1 SVAAG
6 HQPSPG
12 SPGSP
17 RTGTR
22 ALVWALLGGGC
33 PPCLLFL
40 LPGINGESHFT
51 DRKAGFLGSH
61 LLRSHRKPQRWLWGL
76 LSSCGPQ
83 GAPNTCGGHVL
94 SSPNRG
100 SRAPPLSLI
109 FGALTVGTGFVGVLL
124 GAEIARRFKK
134 LTPTAEPLVCA
145 GSLLAAAPC
154 LFLSVT
160 LAQRTLLEAYT
171 FLALGELLLS
181 FNWAI
186 VTDILL
192 VSQPGLQGLGLGRKE
207 QPGAGVAPLGAGV
220 APPGAWL
227 APPGAGVAPPGAC
240 RMLAL
245 GPGHDATGR
254 GAGLDTALTG
264 HRRPGVPSPPGCYGG
279 RVWGTGVSNPKYPG
293 APGPS
298 LFHGVSRP
306 SGGSNLPKSRGS
318 HSGRVL
324 GVGGP
329 SPEARPWWA
338 QPMGS
343 LEGVSEEGGVP
354 GAPSQDRNG
363 PGPALVPPPG
373 SAPACL
379 D

>member
-192 VSQPGLQGLGLGRKE
+192 SVVAPSRRGTAGALQISVSHILGDAGSPYITGLVASALQEVHGDSFLGLFRSLQSSFFICAFVG
-207 QPGAGVAPLGAGV
+207 
-220 APPGAWL
+220 
-227 APPGAGVAPPGAC
+227 
-240 RMLAL
+240 AL
-245 GPGHDATGR
+245 GGGCF
-254 GAGLDTALTG
+254 LVTAL
-264 HRRPGVPSPPGCYGG
+264 HMERD
-279 RVWGTGVSNPKYPG
+279 
-293 APGPS
+293 
-298 LFHGVSRP
+298 
-306 SGGSNLPKSRGS
+306 
-318 HSGRVL
+318 
-324 GVGGP
+324 
-329 SPEARPWWA
+329 RPW
-338 QPMGS
+338 
-343 LEGVSEEGGVP
+343 
-354 GAPSQDRNG
+354 
-363 PGPALVPPPG
+363 
-373 SAPACL
+373 APAAQEAQEPPA
-379 D
+379 